1 MRPQSDMLS
10 CRRICEMYRAFRVRN
25 RNWRYVMPDQ
35 KNTEQL
41 VALLRQ
47 QMPLLSER
55 YRVRSLKMFGSYVRH
70 EQRPDSDLDLLV
82 TFDELPSL
90 LKFIELENYLTD
102 TLGVKVDLVMPD
114 TLKPRIGQR
123 ILSEVVPV

>member
-1 MRPQSDMLS
+1 MPNQ
-10 CRRICEMYRAFRVRN
+10 RN
-25 RNWRYVMPDQ
+25 V
-35 KNTEQL
+35 EQL
-41 VALLRQ
+41 TALLRQ

-55 YRVRSLKMFGSYVRH
+55 YRVKTLKVFGSYVRH

-82 TFDELPSL
+82 TFDKLPSL

-114 TLKPRIGQR
+114 TLKPRIGQHV
-123 ILSEVVPV
+123 LSEVVSV

>member
-1 MRPQSDMLS
+1 
-10 CRRICEMYRAFRVRN
+10 
-25 RNWRYVMPDQ
+25 MPEQ
-35 KNTEQL
+35 KNMEQL
-41 VALLRQ
+41 AELLRQ

-55 YRVRSLKMFGSYVRH
+55 YRVKTLNMFGSYVRH

-123 ILSEVVPV
+123 ISSEVVPV

>member
-1 MRPQSDMLS
+1 MPEQ
-10 CRRICEMYRAFRVRN
+10 RN
-25 RNWRYVMPDQ
+25 V
-35 KNTEQL
+35 EQL
-41 VALLRQ
+41 TALLRQ
-47 QMPLLSER
+47 QMPLLGER
-55 YRVRSLKMFGSYVRH
+55 YRVKTLSMFGSYVRH

-82 TFDELPSL
+82 TFDQLPSL

-123 ILSEVVPV
+123 ILSEAVSV

>member
-1 MRPQSDMLS
+1 MPNQ
-10 CRRICEMYRAFRVRN
+10 RN
-25 RNWRYVMPDQ
+25 A
-35 KNTEQL
+35 EQL
-41 VALLRQ
+41 TALLRQ

-55 YRVRSLKMFGSYVRH
+55 YRVKTLKMFGSYARH
-70 EQRPDSDLDLLV
+70 EQRPESDLDLLV
-82 TFDELPSL
+82 TFDKLPSL

-123 ILSEVVPV
+123 ILSEAIPV

>member
-1 MRPQSDMLS
+1 MSAS
-10 CRRICEMYRAFRVRN
+10 F
-25 RNWRYVMPDQ
+25 
-35 KNTEQL
+35 EQL
-41 VALLRQ
+41 TELLRQ

-55 YRVRSLKMFGSYVRH
+55 YRVKTLSMFGSYAGR

-82 TFDELPSL
+82 TFDQLPSL

-114 TLKPRIGQR
+114 ALKPRIGQR

>member
-1 MRPQSDMLS
+1 MPEQ
-10 CRRICEMYRAFRVRN
+10 RN
-25 RNWRYVMPDQ
+25 V
-35 KNTEQL
+35 EQL
-41 VALLRQ
+41 TALLRQ
-47 QMPLLSER
+47 QMPWLGER
-55 YRVRSLKMFGSYVRH
+55 YRVKTLSMFGSYVRH

-82 TFDELPSL
+82 TFDQLPSL

-123 ILSEVVPV
+123 ILSEAVSV